1 MTKILGNPSTSSPVF
16 ELTKTCK
23 GCVQVKPLLLFPKHK
38 QAKDGYLNFCKVCK
52 YAKVKAYRT
61 ENTSELKAKRNQLR
75 DNQGHTTREKYLE
88 KIRAHPT
95 GIPETSIDREARV
108 KAEETANKKRY
119 YAANKE
125 QIQAKHAAYIKTE
138 AYKKTRSIWVEK
150 NRATIV
156 ARVSKRNAA
165 KLKRTPAWLTDS
177 DLDRIKCLYQLA
189 AMRNRESDQQ
199 WHVDHIIPLQGA
211 FVSGLH
217 VPNNLRVIPAVDN
230 RRKNNL
236 YEV

>member
-1 MTKILGNPSTSSPVF
+1 MTLD
-16 ELTKTCK
+16 LTKTCR
-23 GCVQVKPLLLFPKHK
+23 GCAQVKPLSLFPKHK
-38 QAKDGYLNFCKVCK
+38 QAKDGCLNFCKVCK

-61 ENTSELKAKRNQLR
+61 ENTDELKAKRNQLR
-75 DNQGHTTREKYLE
+75 DSQGRTTRKKYLE
-88 KIRAHPT
+88 KIRAHPMGT
-95 GIPETSIDREARV
+95 PETSIDREARV
-108 KAEETANKKRY
+108 KVEEAVNKKRY

-125 QIQAKHAAYIKTE
+125 RIQAKHAAYIKTE
-138 AYKKTRSIWVEK
+138 GYKKTRSIWVEK
-150 NRATIV
+150 NRAAIV
-156 ARVSKRNAA
+156 ARVNKRNAA
-165 KLKRTPAWLTDS
+165 KLKRTPTWLTDS

-189 AMRNRESDQQ
+189 AMRNRESGQP